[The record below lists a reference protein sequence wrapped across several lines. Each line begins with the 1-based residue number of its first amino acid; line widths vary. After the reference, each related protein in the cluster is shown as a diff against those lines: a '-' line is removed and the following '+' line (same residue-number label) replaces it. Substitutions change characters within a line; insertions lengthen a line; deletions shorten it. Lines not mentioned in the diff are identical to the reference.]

1 MYLPFCSAKSFQ
13 YPPKHWYSCKSI
25 WTPEYCYKW
34 IKKMFVILNFSK
46 EKKNLEFDYFMWKNS
61 VKISIAS
68 EGLLN
73 RHQCFFRVWKDFT
86 NFIVSIGI
94 KSILTNVP
102 NPIIKSSWF
111 IQEFQTFCFRVKQIK
126 KKIIYP

>member
-1 MYLPFCSAKSFQ
+1 MYLIARPSHSNTPQNTDIHANLFERLNIAK
-13 YPPKHWYSCKSI
+13 H
-25 WTPEYCYKW
+25 
-34 IKKMFVILNFSK
+34 
-46 EKKNLEFDYFMWKNS
+46 KKNVCCKKNKIQKKKSHFNYFVWKNS

-73 RHQCFFRVWKDFT
+73 RHQCFFRIWKDFT

-94 KSILTNVP
+94 KTILANVP

-111 IQEFQTFCFRVKQIK
+111 IQEFQTFCFRVKKIK
-126 KKIIYP
+126 KNLIIDP